1 MGVHYEILSRSM
13 RSLRTTIVPRFVSLL
28 QSSGLPFAG
37 CPEVLAKSVIESA
50 LVALIAGKAGGMSAT
65 SIRSAIKEAS
75 PNGTPDAGDLLVVLV
90 QCPEVAV
97 MGGRGVSLH
106 PAFARKLANGARAFA
121 EKTQRQVDWLWFD
134 EDYPVAMRRQVMAL
148 RMYVEAAESL
158 AARASYH
165 ARCNGLSDTP
175 RPPPRLSPQGLCLK
189 QRPRLIR
196 PKQISVTEAL
206 GVNLT
211 LVPVD

>member
-37 CPEVLAKSVIESA
+37 CPELLAKSVIESA
-50 LVALIAGKAGGMSAT
+50 LVSLIAGQAGGMPAT

-75 PNGTPDAGDLLVVLV
+75 TEGSPDAGDLLAVLV

-97 MGGRGVSLH
+97 MGCGTVNLH

-121 EKTQRQVDWLWFD
+121 ETTQRQVDWLWFD

-165 ARCNGLSDTP
+165 ARCGDAVGNLPTARRLHPQLKPGP
-175 RPPPRLSPQGLCLK
+175 RPVRSK
-189 QRPRLIR
+189 QAPSTIDPIGRPLPAR
-196 PKQISVTEAL
+196 VA
-206 GVNLT
+206 V
-211 LVPVD
+211 